1 MMAVY
6 HLVADAMERLGIQ
19 PIKPTERP
27 VERRQALQGRRRS
40 DSGWQF
46 LLDHA
51 ILTLI
56 EVSLAVL
63 AYSFFFGGAQ

>member
-6 HLVADAMERLGIQ
+6 HLVADAMERLGVQ
-19 PIKPTERP
+19 PIKPE
-27 VERRQALQGRRRS
+27 ERRIERRQGRRRS